1 MQLLTSILQAS
12 WHLLLESSV
21 YIIFGLVISGALKTL
36 INPQAISHHLG
47 QKRFKSVFKAA
58 MIGIPL
64 PLCSCGVVPT
74 AMSLR
79 KQGASKGA
87 STAFMISTPESGV
100 DSIAITYALLDPLM
114 TVVRPAA
121 AFTSAVIAG
130 VMENIL
136 GRNEKEEQPT
146 SPPATVAGAI
156 NPPCCGND
164 HSNNYTQAPN
174 RFVSGIGN
182 GMRYAVNDVWR
193 DMAGW
198 FFMGVFLAGVIMVV
212 IPDDFFGQYLSGG
225 LGSMLMMLVIGI
237 PIYTCATSSTPIA
250 AALILKGVSPGAAL
264 VFLLVG
270 PATNITSLTVFWGV
284 MGKRTTAIYLFV
296 IAVTAVLF
304 GLTVDQIYA
313 VWELPVRAVIGQA
326 SEIIPVFLQISGAL
340 LLLGITIIQ
349 SLPALKNGSMR
360 MLGVFKGKT
369 DLETPLSDTNMRSCA
384 KPT

>member
-1 MQLLTSILQAS
+1 MELLTSILWES

-36 INPQAISHHLG
+36 INPETISHHLG

-58 MIGIPL
+58 VIGIPL

-74 AMSLR
+74 AMSLK

-100 DSIAITYALLDPLM
+100 DSIALTYALLDPLM
-114 TVVRPAA
+114 TVIRPAA

-146 SPPATVAGAI
+146 SPAAAGAI
-156 NPPCCGND
+156 GPPCCEKD
-164 HSNNYTQAPN
+164 QSNNQTQLQN

-296 IAVTAVLF
+296 IAITAVLF
-304 GLTVDQIYA
+304 GLSVEQIYA
-313 VWELPVRAVIGQA
+313 AWEMPVRAVIGQA
-326 SEIIPVFLQISGAL
+326 SEIIPVSLQIGGAL

-360 MLGVFKGKT
+360 LLGGVKGKT